1 MSLET
6 RIAKLEHRHGSRDE
20 SGPPA
25 VRFMRWLATA
35 PWVLVERDCHSNP
48 GLLDLANRLRGLSP
62 VELAAELDAAQ
73 TDCNILTR
81 VRSAA

>member
-6 RIAKLEHRHGSRDE
+6 RIAKLENHHGSRGD
-20 SGPPA
+20 SDPLA
-25 VRFMRWLATA
+25 VRLMRWLATT
-35 PWVLVERDCHSNP
+35 PWAMVERDCQANT

-62 VELAAELDAAQ
+62 VELAAELDAAR

>member
-6 RIAKLEHRHGSRDE
+6 RIAKLEHRHGSGDE

-35 PWVLVERDCHSNP
+35 PWAMVERDCHSNP

>member
-6 RIAKLEHRHGSRDE
+6 RIAKLEHHHGARDE

-25 VRFMRWLATA
+25 VRFMRWLATE
-35 PWVLVERDCHSNP
+35 PWAMVERDCQANT